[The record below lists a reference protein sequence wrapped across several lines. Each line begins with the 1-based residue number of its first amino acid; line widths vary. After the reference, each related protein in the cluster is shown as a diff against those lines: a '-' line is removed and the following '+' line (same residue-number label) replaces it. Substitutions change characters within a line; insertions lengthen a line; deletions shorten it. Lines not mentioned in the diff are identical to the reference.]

1 MEKRGRGRPKKYNKN
16 NNDFE
21 IKKYNNFFDD
31 DKRKKN
37 VINENFEVKNIV
49 IQVFDFLFKGKYS
62 EKLFSH
68 INNICDNPILRNL
81 ISNNEII
88 IQKDKNLK
96 TADDIFYEY
105 LFECKKKTNEKYFTL
120 LLKFILLFRECENL
134 NKNKNKEKEK
144 ENNIEYTSISNAE
157 NLPELCNDFYT
168 GFLEV
173 NNFFDINN
181 EDDRKEI
188 IELIQHFCI
197 WLFKNDYTKS
207 KLSLAG

>member
-1 MEKRGRGRPKKYNKN
+1 MEKRGRGRPKKFNKNN

-21 IKKYNNFFDD
+21 NKKYENFFEEDI
-31 DKRKKN
+31 RKKN
-37 VINENFEVKNIV
+37 VIVENFNIKNVV
-49 IQVFDFLFKGKYS
+49 INVFDFLFNGKFS
-62 EKLFSH
+62 DKLFSH
-68 INNICDNPILRNL
+68 INNINDNPILRNL

-88 IQKDKNLK
+88 IKKDKNLK

-134 NKNKNKEKEK
+134 SKNKNKEKEK
-144 ENNIEYTSISNAE
+144 YIEFTSISNAE
-157 NLPELCNDFYT
+157 NLPELCNEFYN

-181 EDDRKEI
+181 EDDKREI

-207 KLSLAG
+207 KLSLA